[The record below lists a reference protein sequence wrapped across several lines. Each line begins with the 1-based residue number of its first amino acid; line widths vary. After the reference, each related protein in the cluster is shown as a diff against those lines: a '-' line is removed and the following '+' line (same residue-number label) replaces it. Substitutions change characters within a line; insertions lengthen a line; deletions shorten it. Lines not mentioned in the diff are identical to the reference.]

1 MDQREQAEVEDH
13 LRRQIEAYHE
23 AALVFTAVTLGLPDR
38 LRAGPLAAEE
48 LARDLSLSAP
58 HLHRFLR
65 GLVIL
70 RLCEELPDGRFAL
83 TAAGRS
89 LASGAESSL
98 REKALVVV
106 EQYWLPWLQ
115 LLHCLETGAPSF
127 PNIFEMRVAE
137 WRRLNP
143 EQGALFQRYLAKE
156 ELAQADDILEVLDVS
171 GASTIAS
178 IGGGYGALL
187 IPFLWGYPQ
196 LEAVLFD
203 EPRTVEAAMP
213 LWQAYRVAERVRCVG
228 GDVLHDIP
236 VTADVYVL
244 KNVLQQWDDAEA
256 VVILTKCREAMP
268 PSAKLVII
276 ERLLPARA
284 LDDASAVMLDLHM
297 MTITGGRARGLQQFE
312 TLLSEAGLALS
323 KVMSTR
329 SGLSIIEAVFPSP

>member
-1 MDQREQAEVEDH
+1 MDGREQAAIEDR
-13 LRRQIEAYHE
+13 LRQQIESYHE

-38 LRAGPLAAEE
+38 LSAGPLAAEE

-65 GLVIL
+65 GLATL
-70 RLCEELPDGRFAL
+70 SLCEELPHGRFAL

-98 REKALVVV
+98 REKVLVVLG
-106 EQYWLPWLQ
+106 QYWLPWLE

-127 PNIFEMRVAE
+127 PNIFEMPVAE

-156 ELAQADDILEVLDVS
+156 ELAQANSIIETLEVSEVN
-171 GASTIAS
+171 TVAS

-187 IPFLWGYPQ
+187 VAILWAHPH

-203 EPRTVEAAMP
+203 EQQTVEAAKP
-213 LWQAYRVAERVRCVG
+213 LLQIFRVAERVHCVG

-236 VTADVYVL
+236 VTAEVYVL
-244 KNVLQQWDDAEA
+244 KNVLQQFDDEQAGA
-256 VVILTKCREAMP
+256 ILRNCRDAMP
-268 PSAKLVII
+268 PSAKLLII
-276 ERLLPARA
+276 ERLLLELASDDPAA
-284 LDDASAVMLDLHM
+284 IMLDLHM
-297 MTITGGRARGLQQFE
+297 MAITGGRARSLQQFE
-312 TLLSEAGLALS
+312 ALIGEAGLAVS
-323 KVMSTR
+323 KVTPTS
-329 SGLSIIEAVFPSP
+329 SGLAIIEAVFPSP